1 MSPFPQTNYFEG
13 HENDRK
19 GNRGFNRPRWNVN
32 ETKGSERESNTVRN
46 RKGSNCFQQLHGPV
60 GDNQKSQDKKKM
72 IDAKG
77 NVLDPEQCVTAGY
90 SEEASRAGDFDPCFR
105 GPHHCGQF
113 APVEQPHPD
122 EHISDGCLQSDKIDP
137 LPGQTVGYLD
147 DAALDQ

>member
-1 MSPFPQTNYFEG
+1 MILRQANFAQRPGKSESVEQAECESYDPWSARSDAMSPFPQTNYFEG

-46 RKGSNCFQQLHGPV
+46 RKGSNCFQQLRGPV
-60 GDNQKSQDKKKM
+60 GDNQQSQDKKKM

-90 SEEASRAGDFDPCFR
+90 TRGGLASR
-105 GPHHCGQF
+105 
-113 APVEQPHPD
+113 
-122 EHISDGCLQSDKIDP
+122 
-137 LPGQTVGYLD
+137 
-147 DAALDQ
+147 